1 MCVLGIQDKDKIPE
15 KLQLTCHPIS
25 FVTLYRARKGKWVNS
40 RDEEMLAPPK
50 GISSLYMASNEKTA
64 IKEIR
69 ARYND
74 DITLA
79 EIEINNNLYI
89 WNFNFYEYEKLGV
102 LLRRN
107 LNLETQYLIE
117 ILNEEL
123 SLEEDK
129 LISKTVLC
137 NSDNKRK
144 LAYIPFQFISEYVKS
159 RGIDGFSYRNSLN
172 QNG

>member
-1 MCVLGIQDKDKIPE
+1 
-15 KLQLTCHPIS
+15 
-25 FVTLYRARKGKWVNS
+25 
-40 RDEEMLAPPK
+40 MLVPPK
-50 GISSLYMASNEKTA
+50 SVASAERCNPEGISSFYMASNEETA

-69 ARYND
+69 IWYND

-79 EIEINNNLYI
+79 EIEINNNFYI
-89 WNFNFYEYEKLGV
+89 WNFNFYEYENLGV

-107 LNLETQYLIE
+107 LNLETRYLIE

-159 RGIDGFSYRNSLN
+159 RGIDGFFYRSSLN
-172 QNG
+172 QNGQNYVIFNHECNPNIKIWNENN